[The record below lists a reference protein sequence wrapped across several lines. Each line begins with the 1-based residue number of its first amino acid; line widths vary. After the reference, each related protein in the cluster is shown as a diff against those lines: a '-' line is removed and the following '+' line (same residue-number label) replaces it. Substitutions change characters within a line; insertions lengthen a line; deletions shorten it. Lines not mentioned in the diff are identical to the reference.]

1 MTRISVEQSMRSN
14 VSLPIVLGAALACL
28 AGNAAAEAKALSR
41 ANCIGFIN
49 ESVTYEPP
57 QFRNFQG
64 SAVTRH
70 VPLGNIEPKHAFGA
84 RNNGLYSWRF
94 YAGDGSD
101 PERMVVHGY
110 HTWVLGGRVFTQSTS
125 AVDCQLSEW

>member
-1 MTRISVEQSMRSN
+1 MRCH
-14 VSLPIVLGAALACL
+14 VSLHIVLCAALTCL
-28 AGNAAAEAKALSR
+28 TNTAAAEVKALSR

-49 ESVTYEPP
+49 ESVTYERP

-70 VPLGNIEPKHAFGA
+70 VPLGNIMPKHAFGA
-84 RNNGLYSWRF
+84 LNNGLHSWRF
-94 YAGDGSD
+94 YAGDGTD

-110 HTWVLGGRVFTQSTS
+110 HTWVLGGRVFTQPTS